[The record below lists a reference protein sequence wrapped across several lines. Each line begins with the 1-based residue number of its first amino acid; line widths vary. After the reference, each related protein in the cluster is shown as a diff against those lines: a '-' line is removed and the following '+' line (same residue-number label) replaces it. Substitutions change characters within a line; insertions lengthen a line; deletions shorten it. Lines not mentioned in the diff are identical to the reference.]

1 MRKMQDVIL
10 REVSEEVERFELEL
24 VVNYAATNTGRAY
37 VLDGIQTVLFLA
49 FNFQLDYCSIVI
61 YNEKEEELKN
71 FYFKYVNT
79 DKIKEFLKFIEHYCM
94 EYDMEKQG
102 EEEVV

>member
-24 VVNYAATNTGRAY
+24 VVNYAANNTGRAY
-37 VLDGIQTVLFLA
+37 VLDGIQTVLFFA
-49 FNFQLDYCSIVI
+49 FNFQLDYCSITV
-61 YNEKEEELKN
+61 YNEKEEELKD

-94 EYDMEKQG
+94 KYDMEKQSG
-102 EEEVV
+102 EGMV